1 MSIPFAKRLSDGLMV
16 DASSVPRGRHCGCVC
31 PSCVTPLIA
40 RQGEVREW
48 HFAHATND
56 SGAEEVCDYSALVSI
71 RLMSHQVLADIEAI
85 NLPPGPSES
94 RTASREALIQSV
106 QVDAR
111 FEDSTVDAIAKVK
124 GVPLVLF
131 MTYKSR
137 PIPTAVH
144 RPTQKDAGVL
154 EIDLNVIWQLLQTS
168 NLDHVEGKTVEKH
181 SSRDMLMRLLVEDT
195 SAKTWI
201 YHPRQD
207 RKPKTGV
214 KLVSIDQLRQ
224 DPVRPI
230 LQQEPVRPPVRQK
243 RTRPRTDNSPL
254 LAKYACQN
262 CPETWIA
269 GYDDDNAR
277 SCPICKHRT
286 VSKHAWPG

>member
-1 MSIPFAKRLSDGLMV
+1 MV

-31 PSCVTPLIA
+31 PSCATPLIA

-56 SGAEEVCDYSALVSI
+56 SEAEGVCDYSALVSI

-94 RTASREALIQSV
+94 RTASREGPIQSV

-111 FEDSTVDAIAKVK
+111 FEDSAVDAIAKIK

-137 PIPTAVH
+137 PIPTALH
-144 RPTQKDAGVL
+144 RPTQKDTGVL

-168 NLDHVEGKTVEKH
+168 ILGHVEAKTAEKH
-181 SSRDMLMRLLVEDT
+181 SSRNMLMRLLVEDT
-195 SAKTWI
+195 SAKIWI

-214 KLVSIDQLRQ
+214 KPVSIDQLRQ
-224 DPVRPI
+224 
-230 LQQEPVRPPVRQK
+230 EPVRPQMRQ
-243 RTRPRTDNSPL
+243 RHTRPRTDNSPL

-286 VSKHAWPG
+286 VSRHALPG

>member
-31 PSCVTPLIA
+31 PSCATSLIA

-56 SGAEEVCDYSALVSI
+56 SGVEQVCDYSALVSI
-71 RLMSHQVLADIEAI
+71 RLMSHQVLADIETI

-111 FEDSTVDAIAKVK
+111 FEDSAVDAIAQIK

-137 PIPTAVH
+137 PIPTAVR

-154 EIDLNVIWQLLQTS
+154 EIDLNVICQSLQTS
-168 NLDHVEGKTVEKH
+168 NLDHVVGKTVEKH

-195 SAKTWI
+195 SAKNWI

-207 RKPKTGV
+207 QKPKTGV
-214 KLVSIDQLRQ
+214 KQVSIDQLRQ
-224 DPVRPI
+224 DSARP
-230 LQQEPVRPPVRQK
+230 QVRQK
-243 RTRPRTDNSPL
+243 RTRPRIDNSPL
-254 LAKYACQN
+254 LAKYGCQN

-277 SCPICKHRT
+277 TCPICKHQT
-286 VSKHAWPG
+286 VSKHALPR